1 MNIAAFADRRLAV
14 LVLVMTFGVPA
25 TNVHA
30 QQSVADVLT
39 FLVTNQSVVTGAP
52 DRDQAAAQ
60 ATSNTIS
67 RALREN
73 LATLPLT
80 TSSGA
85 FVYRLNPDLGT
96 MERVTQS
103 FGPLFIERALT
114 AGARQVSLG
123 LTFQRLRFTSLDGH
137 DLRDGSFVTTANQ
150 FVDEQAPFDIDQ
162 LQLNISASVTTLYGN
177 VGVTDRLDVG
187 FAVPLISL
195 QLDGTRVNTYR
206 GRAFTQANASA
217 SAVGLADVVV
227 RSKYRLFNA
236 NDMGLAGAVDIR
248 LPTGNPDDLLGA
260 GATSVRFSGI
270 ASIERERVS
279 SHFNAGVSV
288 GGLSREMSYG
298 GAVSA
303 VATNRLTIS
312 GELLGRWINSP
323 GGIVP
328 VSAVNP
334 KLAGVQTIRVLPDAS
349 TLHTLVIVPGA
360 KWNVSAMWVLTGSVV
375 VPLTKGGL
383 TSPYT
388 PVVGLEYSFG
398 K

>member
-1 MNIAAFADRRLAV
+1 MKINAIVDRLAV
-14 LVLVMTFGVPA
+14 LVFVMTFGLRA
-25 TNVHA
+25 TGVRA

-52 DRDQAAAQ
+52 DRDLAAAQ
-60 ATSNTIS
+60 ATSDTFS
-67 RALREN
+67 RALRAN

-85 FVYRLNPDLGT
+85 FAYRLNPDLGT
-96 MERVTQS
+96 MERVTQI

-114 AGARQVSLG
+114 AGARQASLG
-123 LTFQRLRFTSLDGH
+123 LTFQQLRFTSLDGH
-137 DLRDGSFVTTANQ
+137 NLRDGSFVTTANQ

-162 LQLNISASVTTLYGN
+162 LQLNISASVATLYGN
-177 VGVTDRLDVG
+177 IGVTDRLDVG
-187 FAVPLISL
+187 FALPLISL
-195 QLDGTRVNTYR
+195 HLDGTRVNTYR
-206 GRAFTQANASA
+206 GRAFTQAQASA

-227 RSKYRLFNA
+227 RSKYILFSA
-236 NDMGLAGAVDIR
+236 NGMGLAGAVDIR

-260 GATSVRFSGI
+260 GAMSVRVSGI
-270 ASIERERVS
+270 GSIEREGFS

-303 VATNRLTIS
+303 VATSRITIT
-312 GELLGRWINSP
+312 GELLGRWIDSP

-334 KLAGVQTIRVLPDAS
+334 NLAGVQTIRVLPDAS
-349 TLHTLVIVPGA
+349 TLHTLTIVPGA
-360 KWNVSAMWVLTGSVV
+360 KWNVSDMWVITGSVA

-388 PVVGLEYSFG
+388 PIVGLEYAWG

>member
-1 MNIAAFADRRLAV
+1 MKIDAIAYRLAV
-14 LVLVMTFGVPA
+14 LVFVMTFSLPA
-25 TNVHA
+25 TSVQA

-52 DRDQAAAQ
+52 DRDLAAAQ
-60 ATSNTIS
+60 ATSDTIS
-67 RALREN
+67 RALRAN

-85 FVYRLNPDLGT
+85 FAYRLNPDLGT

-114 AGARQVSLG
+114 AGAGQASLG
-123 LTFQRLRFTSLDGH
+123 LTFQHLRFTSLDGH

-162 LQLNISASVTTLYGN
+162 LQLNISASVATLYGN
-177 VGVTDRLDVG
+177 IGVTDRLDVG
-187 FAVPLISL
+187 FALPLISL
-195 QLDGTRVNTYR
+195 HLDGTRVNTYR
-206 GRAFTQANASA
+206 GRAFTQARASA

-227 RSKYRLFNA
+227 RSKYVLFNA
-236 NDMGLAGAVDIR
+236 DGMGLAGAVDIR

-260 GATSVRFSGI
+260 GTTSVHFSGI
-270 ASIERERVS
+270 GSMERERFS
-279 SHFNAGVSV
+279 SHVNAGVSI
-288 GGLSREMSYG
+288 GGLSREVSYG

-303 VATNRLTIS
+303 VATSRVTIT
-312 GELLGRWINSP
+312 GELLGRWIDSP

-334 KLAGVQTIRVLPDAS
+334 NLAGVQTIRVLPDAS

-360 KWNVSAMWVLTGSVV
+360 KWNVSDMWVITASVA
-375 VPLTKGGL
+375 VPLTKAGL

-388 PVVGLEYSFG
+388 PVVGLEYAFG
-398 K
+398 R